1 MYLPKHFE
9 FSDPVRL
16 REFMWAHPLA
26 TLVVADA
33 SGLSADHIPLQVT
46 GDDASGWKLAGHVA
60 RANPL
65 WKKAEAGIDCLAIF
79 HGPQHYIS
87 PNWYATKK
95 ENGKVV
101 PTWNYEVVHVQ
112 GRLRTVDDVEWLRD
126 FLQRLTET
134 HEADQPKPWQLD
146 DAPEEYLQRMLQAV
160 VGIEIEIV
168 TMIGKAK
175 VSQNQPKSNQESLI
189 AALHQTGNPQSI
201 EMADKIEGW
210 KTTHSGD

>member
-1 MYLPKHFE
+1 MYLPSHFQIT
-9 FSDPVRL
+9 DPDAL
-16 REFMWAHPLA
+16 RDFIQAHPLA
-26 TLVVADA
+26 TLVVSDA
-33 SGLSADHIPLQVT
+33 EDLSADHIPLLIT
-46 GDDASGWKLAGHVA
+46 GNEASGWKLAGHVA

-65 WKKAEAGIDCLAIF
+65 WKKAADGIDCLAIF

-95 ENGKVV
+95 EHGQVV

-112 GRLRTVDDVEWLRD
+112 GRLRAVDDVEWLRE

-134 HEADQPKPWQLD
+134 HEADQSQPWQVE

-168 TMIGKAK
+168 TMIGKSK
-175 VSQNQPKSNQESLI
+175 VSQNQPEVNQQSLI
-189 AALHQTGNPQSI
+189 TALLNKGSEVSEEMAKSI
-201 EMADKIEGW
+201 EG
-210 KTTHSGD
+210 

>member
-9 FSDPVRL
+9 VSDPVRL
-16 REFMWAHPLA
+16 REFMQAHPLA
-26 TLVVADA
+26 TLVIADA
-33 SGLSADHIPLQVT
+33 SGLSADHIPLMVT
-46 GDDASGWKLAGHVA
+46 SSDASGWKLAGHVA

-112 GRLRTVDDVEWLRD
+112 GRLRAVDDVEWLRE

-134 HEADQPKPWQLD
+134 HEADQPKPWKVD
-146 DAPEEYLQRMLQAV
+146 DAPEEYLQRMLQAM
-160 VGIEIEIV
+160 VGLEIEIIGL
-168 TMIGKAK
+168 IGKAK
-175 VSQNQPKSNQESLI
+175 VSQNQPMANQESLI
-189 AALHQTGNPQSI
+189 AALRQEGGSGSI
-201 EMADKIEGW
+201 GMANKIEEW
-210 KTTHSGD
+210 KSNN